1 MNITQKPS
9 PNQDG
14 NRVTIDRIVI
24 HWMNG
29 TLASADA
36 VFSNPGGT
44 SAHYGIENNEVHQYV
59 AENKVAYHAGNYYYN
74 QRSIGIEHSADP
86 SRPASEQTY
95 QTSGQLVREIA
106 KRYNIPLDRTHIIK
120 HSEIVPTQCCGTV
133 DIDKIINLAKGA
145 TPPMDDNIKR
155 KSYFFD
161 VIVQNTPRFGW
172 SSTNTDLIK
181 EDEVRKFY
189 AWIESNVV
197 RAGQWDLVCQDAKAT
212 GDTTLL
218 KHGTI
223 AEMLRKQGTVIGCT
237 PAELAKS
244 KEEGRKLGIQQGK
257 DAINKL
263 S

>member
-1 MNITQKPS
+1 MTITQHPS

-14 NRVTIDRIVI
+14 NRSAIDRIVI

-36 VFSNPGGT
+36 VFSKPSGT
-44 SAHYGIENNEVHQYV
+44 SAHYGIENDQVHQYV
-59 AENKVAYHAGNYYYN
+59 AENKVAYHAGNYYMN

-86 SRPASEQTY
+86 SRPASEATY
-95 QTSGQLVREIA
+95 QTSAQLVREIS
-106 KRYNIPLDRTHIIK
+106 KRYNIPLDRAHIIK
-120 HSEIVPTQCCGTV
+120 HSEVVPTQCCGTV

-145 TPPMDDNIKR
+145 PMDDNIKR

-161 VIVQNTPRFGW
+161 LIVQNTPRFGW
-172 SSTNTDLIK
+172 STTNTDLIK
-181 EDEVRKFY
+181 EEEVRKFFT
-189 AWIESNVV
+189 WIESNVI
-197 RAGQWDLVCQDAKAT
+197 RAGQWDLVCQDAKAN

-223 AEMLRKQGTVIGCT
+223 AEMLRKQGVVVGCT

-244 KEEGRKLGIQQGK
+244 KEEGRILGKKQAVEAVQKLP
-257 DAINKL
+257 
-263 S
+263 